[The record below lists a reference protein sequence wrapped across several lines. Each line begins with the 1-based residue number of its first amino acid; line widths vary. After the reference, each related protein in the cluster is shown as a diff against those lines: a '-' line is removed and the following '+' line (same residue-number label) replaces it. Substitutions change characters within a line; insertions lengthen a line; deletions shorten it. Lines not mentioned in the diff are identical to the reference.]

1 MTLPRPRTAEG
12 AAALDRLL
20 ADPSGA
26 VLAFDFDGTLAP
38 IVPDPRDARAHP
50 DVPAVLSR
58 LSPLVRALV
67 IVTGRPA
74 AVAVEYGGFAGA
86 DGLSGLTVLG
96 QYGRERWADGRL
108 TVPEPPPGVA
118 VARAELPGL
127 LERLAV
133 PAGTWIEDK
142 QHALAVHTRRT
153 SDPDGALELV
163 RGPLTDLAAR
173 TGLTVEPGRMVVE
186 LRPPGMDK
194 GVALTGFVAEHG
206 ATSLLYAGDD
216 LGDLAAFDAVRDLR
230 GRGVAGLT
238 VCSGSDE
245 VPELA
250 GRADLVVDGPAGV
263 VGLLAGLAAAL
274 EG

>member
-1 MTLPRPRTAEG
+1 MTLPRPRTPEG

-38 IVPDPRDARAHP
+38 IVPDPRDARAYP
-50 DVPAVLSR
+50 GAAAVLAR
-58 LSPLVRALV
+58 LSPLVGGIA

-74 AVAVEYGGFAGA
+74 AVAVEYGGFDGGA
-86 DGLSGLTVLG
+86 VPGLTVLG

-118 VARAELPGL
+118 AARAELPRL
-127 LERLAV
+127 LERLAA
-133 PAGTWIEDK
+133 PQGTWIEDK
-142 QHALAVHTRRT
+142 EHALAVHTRRT
-153 SDPDGALELV
+153 ADPDGALDLLRE
-163 RGPLTDLAAR
+163 PLAGLAGRA
-173 TGLTVEPGRMVVE
+173 GLALEPGRMVIE

-194 GVALTGFVAEHG
+194 GVALTGLVAERG

-216 LGDLAAFDAVRDLR
+216 LGDLAAFDAVRELR
-230 GRGVAGLT
+230 DTGVAGLT

-245 VPELA
+245 VAELA
-250 GRADLVVDGPAGV
+250 DRADLVVDGPAGV
-263 VGLLAGLAAAL
+263 VGLLTELAAAL
-274 EG
+274 GG